1 MDPAEGERRAA
12 IGFAGQYGLAAR
24 IVYDRLSTLEWIH
37 LADPDAGIA
46 DDFQF
51 KAGATRHALQVKWA
65 QYPESFTWSALTS
78 TTASQDALL
87 AGLARA
93 WAAIR
98 TTWDGPLVV
107 HLCTNG
113 QPSVSPPAAGSV
125 LASATANGPKH
136 LAAFLAR
143 SFRPAQRAVRDNL
156 LNMGALRSLEVFT
169 EWESVWTELK
179 RVSSLGDDDFLRFV
193 EDLEFDFG
201 VGTLDEVPSTVDGAL
216 DLQTKDDLR
225 ILASELQ
232 ACVADPA
239 RPRRI
244 DRAELLHRLGWETR
258 LRYRNRH
265 EFPVPG
271 TYTPNQAATRA
282 LHDALTTLDGGYLA
296 LVGPAGSGKSTLLS
310 DIAIEG
316 RVVRYYAFIPDSPN
330 PLGHRGEA
338 ESFLNDLALA
348 LEEAGIFRSGQP
360 SGLPGLRYCISQQ
373 LARAQEAWSAR
384 GEKTVIIIDGLDHIT
399 REQNP
404 SRSMLEEL
412 PAPASLGDGVF
423 VVLGSQTTTI
433 ASADIRG
440 VLSRPGRTITLP
452 PLAHDEVRKL
462 AEQAGLIDWLRPG
475 QIDTLIEV
483 TEGHPLAA
491 TYLLGELSSLSATP
505 GEELRRVSAERILAD
520 ASNYGGDV
528 ELRYRGYF
536 QAVRADAEVVALLA
550 SVARLRTSL
559 SLRWLSSWASA
570 EVVNRFVSDTKTFF
584 RVADDEWQFVHNSF
598 RRFLADETARID
610 GSVSEGRNRDL
621 HLDLADRCAGSGD
634 AWPTYRD
641 EEIAHRYLAGDD
653 HLVLTLVTPAAMR
666 ARLRALQAAPVIQ
679 DHTSLGLR
687 AAARSGDNTAF
698 VRLTLFTAELAQ
710 REHAFSAEQL
720 AIALADLTPAA
731 SAIDYV
737 VRGSRVRIA
746 ANTAAAIAASWAEH
760 GHSAA
765 AAGVLNA
772 LGGIT
777 ALTEARVSRSG
788 EADGLTDWAIATFH
802 VSGLDAVLTHLERH
816 LPLPKPRP
824 SSLQEASENV
834 DQAPRDWRLE
844 REDKERRHQRLEVL
858 AACFDELLEVRD
870 FANLDGIGARIDAE
884 GDLGWQA
891 RGRLM
896 RALTAAADGDAEEAV
911 AQIRKMLELGKSSQ
925 SQNQDGGTRV
935 PLGFRLRAAVALLS
949 LGLSDSETFRAL
961 IGDDER
967 PIIKDD
973 PGHEPDASYRQVL
986 DLETVRHYL
995 ALVRPGDAPGRPSHA
1010 AADDSET
1017 AGRAGAT
1024 EAAGRRPHDAARKR
1038 FLDAVVA
1045 AARLRAEAIAAR
1057 EGVVDSP
1064 AVAGRAA
1071 EVIQVIEVPRQIT
1084 NDWHGWYRVREAFP
1098 SLMAHVIHLAHRVGG
1113 SAELLRLTGVLDRA
1127 WSGQRASYW
1136 SVELRH
1142 AALEQFATLD
1152 QSSHDWIQ
1160 RKLEDIGSLITER
1173 SYDPQSQVEAWLKHA
1188 EIRSSL
1194 RQRAQALDAVAT
1206 AVDASLGLGM
1216 TDDDEQLAQWFGWLT
1231 TAKRCSA
1238 ISEREYLAAIDRFA
1252 TRLPGAARIDE
1263 RAAATA
1269 AERLVREC
1277 WQVSPMHAYRVGSA
1291 LTDIGVLPEVD
1302 LITSAL
1308 LGALDTN
1315 DNRASQLSILV
1326 ATEMLLPVS
1335 GSDRESVI
1343 ERLRATVRDADR
1355 DTIDRSMQTWGLV
1368 EATEE
1373 SDRKSAPEQIEES
1386 RDDSADQESPGMA
1399 STPVAANT
1407 PPTAAALLGL
1417 LRRLPDG
1424 SEYSDSWWNT
1434 AAITAYRDPIP
1445 LNVARALVQELGRL
1459 RATEDALGLA
1469 CGALAAAGEPE
1480 VAREALQ
1487 VRLAR
1492 LPSSGWFRHYDG
1504 GTRRKLFAGA
1514 LRSGA
1519 PAIAR
1524 LALSDLAETLA
1535 GDRFAWTRLADDVRQ
1550 VLELV
1555 AGPQA
1560 VGAAWS
1566 NVDTYLEIVAPVDSS
1581 FREASI
1587 GPRTGAVT
1595 DSSAAALAAM
1605 VGDFLGHPAKAPEE
1619 GARRTFIRLLTSGA
1633 PEAASRT
1640 AVLAAL
1646 EDAVERGGWPAESAL
1661 TVLLLSAPDDA
1672 PATLVAAVQRATAA
1686 EDQILRDLAR
1696 RICSQWG
1703 QSPVVPAKRDLSPLY
1718 GMQLP
1723 PLPIHQ
1729 PPEVDADGVSFIDLD
1744 DPQQVVAPFNNL
1756 LEALAEMAELP
1767 ESAVMYRASQLALTE
1782 TGDPWTDRGNRAM
1795 ADRLKRRGQ
1804 QHTYRPWAY
1813 LVGRRAAGRVL
1824 ADLTDAGLVDGAY
1837 PAFAFDLLAPD
1848 LLRLEAGPLP
1858 DSIPRPW
1865 RPATV
1870 SSYDTRGW
1878 CGEAQE
1884 ALEHYRVSLASEPDF
1899 VLAEVSD
1906 WGSLE
1911 WGLPREE
1918 RRLDPVQ
1925 FRGLNSAGLPVRAP
1939 AIEQGGTAYWYPN
1952 RAHFAWRRSE
1962 LLVRGFE
1969 MLTNAPFLRW
1979 IAFHPSAAEA
1989 LDWEPLEG
1997 QRFGWRGSDG
2007 GWRARTDYSVRGLLS
2022 HNPPAHSYVAE
2033 VWRVVLSQRGREEV
2047 EDRFGSLVRRLTV
2060 TRIQPASRRE
2070 GTPEQ
2075 RMTVRRNVEG

>member
-24 IVYDRLSTLEWIH
+24 IVYDHLSALEWIH

-65 QYPESFTWSALTS
+65 QYPESFTWSELTS
-78 TTASQDALL
+78 AAASRDALL

-93 WAAIR
+93 WTAIR

-113 QPSVSPPAAGSV
+113 QPSVSPPAAASV
-125 LASATANGPKH
+125 LGSATVNGPKH

-143 SFRPAQRAVRDNL
+143 SFQPTQRAVRDNL
-156 LNMGALRSLEVFT
+156 LDMGDVRSLEVFA
-169 EWESVWTELK
+169 EWEPVWTELQ
-179 RVSSLGDDDFLRFV
+179 RVSRLGDDDFLRFV

-201 VGTLDEVPSTVDGAL
+201 IGALDEVQSTLDGAV
-216 DLQTKDDLR
+216 DLQTQDDLR
-225 ILASELQ
+225 ILAGELQ

-258 LRYRNRH
+258 LRYKNRH

-271 TYTPNQAATRA
+271 TYTPNQAASRA
-282 LHDALTTLDGGYLA
+282 LREALTTLHGGYLA

-310 DIAIEG
+310 DIAIDG
-316 RVVRYYAFIPDSPN
+316 RVVRYYAFVPDSPN
-330 PLGHRGEA
+330 PLSHRGEA
-338 ESFLNDLALA
+338 ESFLNDLSLA

-360 SGLPGLRYCISQQ
+360 SGLPGLRYCIAQQ

-384 GEKTVIIIDGLDHIT
+384 GERTIIIIDGLDHIP

-412 PAPASLGDGVF
+412 PTPAGLGDGVF
-423 VVLGSQTTTI
+423 IILGSQTT
-433 ASADIRG
+433 AVVSADIRDA
-440 VLSRPGRTITLP
+440 LSQPGRTVTLP
-452 PLAHDEVRKL
+452 PLANDEVREL
-462 AEQAGLIDWLRPG
+462 ADQAGLGDWLWPG
-475 QIDTLIEV
+475 QIDKFVEV

-491 TYLLGELSSLSATP
+491 TYLLSELSSVPASTP
-505 GEELRRVSAERILAD
+505 DEDQRRVHADRILSD

-528 ELRYRGYF
+528 ERRYRGYF
-536 QAVRADAEVVALLA
+536 QAVQADADVVALLA

-559 SLRWLSSWASA
+559 NLLWLFSWASA
-570 EVVNRFVSDTKTFF
+570 DVVNRFVTDTKTFF
-584 RVADDEWQFVHNSF
+584 RVEGSEWQFVHNSF

-610 GSVSEGRNRDL
+610 GAVSDMRDRAL
-621 HLDLADRCAGSGD
+621 HLELADRCADSGD

-653 HLVLTLVTPAAMR
+653 HRVLALVTPEAMR
-666 ARLRALQAAPVIQ
+666 AKLRALQALPVIQ
-679 DHTSLGLR
+679 DHTNLGLR
-687 AAARSGDNTAF
+687 AAARSGEDAAF
-698 VRLTLFTAELAQ
+698 VRLALFTAELAQ
-710 REHAFSAEQL
+710 REQAFRAEQL
-720 AIALADLTPAA
+720 ATALADLTPAT

-746 ANTAAAIAASWAEH
+746 TNTSAAIAASWAAH

-765 AAGVLNA
+765 AAAVLNA

-788 EADGLTDWAIATFH
+788 EGDGVADWAVATFH
-802 VSGLDAVLTHLERH
+802 VSGLDAVLQHLERH
-816 LPLPKPRP
+816 LPLPEPEP
-824 SSLQEASENV
+824 PAPHGESEEA
-834 DQAPRDWRLE
+834 ARDWRLE
-844 REDKERRHQRLEVL
+844 REHEERRHQRLEVL
-858 AACFDELLEVRD
+858 TACFDELLEIRD
-870 FANLDGIGARIDAE
+870 FASLEGIGARIDAE
-884 GDLGWQA
+884 GDLAWQA

-896 RALTAAADGDAEEAV
+896 RALTAAADGDAEQSV
-911 AQIRKMLELGKSSQ
+911 AQIRQMLELERSLDSEDQ
-925 SQNQDGGTRV
+925 VTRV
-935 PLGFRLRAAVALLS
+935 PLGFRSRAAVTLLS

-961 IGDDER
+961 ICDDEL
-967 PIIKDD
+967 PTINDD
-973 PGHEPDASYRQVL
+973 PGHEPESFYRQVL
-986 DLETVRHYL
+986 DYETVRHYL
-995 ALVRPGDAPGRPSHA
+995 ALAGQENALERRSHA
-1010 AADDSET
+1010 GADDS
-1017 AGRAGAT
+1017 AGAERAERAERAGVTGAT
-1024 EAAGRRPHDAARKR
+1024 GGRRHDAARKR
-1038 FLDAVVA
+1038 FFGAVLA
-1045 AARLRAEAIAAR
+1045 LARLRAEAIAAR
-1057 EGVVDSP
+1057 EGIVDPP

-1071 EVIQVIEVPRQIT
+1071 EILQVIEVPRQVT

-1098 SLMAHVIHLAHRVGG
+1098 SLMAHVIQLAHRVGG
-1113 SAELLRLTGVLDRA
+1113 SAELSRLTSILDRS
-1127 WSGQRASYW
+1127 WSGERAASW
-1136 SVELRH
+1136 SVEFRH

-1160 RKLEDIGSLITER
+1160 RKLDDIGSLIVER

-1194 RQRAQALDAVAT
+1194 HQRSQALDAVAG
-1206 AVDASLGLGM
+1206 AVDGSLGLGM
-1216 TDDDEQLAQWFGWLT
+1216 TDDDEQLAQWMGWLT
-1231 TAKRCSA
+1231 TARSCNA
-1238 ISEREYLAAIDRFA
+1238 ISEPEYLAAIDRFA
-1252 TRLPGAARIDE
+1252 TRLPEASRADQ

-1277 WQVSPMHAYRVGSA
+1277 WQVSPMRAYRVGIA
-1291 LTDIGVLPEVD
+1291 LTDIGVLPEID

-1308 LGALDTN
+1308 LGSLDTEDAN
-1315 DNRASQLSILV
+1315 ASRLSMLV

-1335 GSDRESVI
+1335 GRDRESVI
-1343 ERLRATVRDADR
+1343 ERLRAAVTNADR
-1355 DTIDRSMQTWGLV
+1355 DTIHQSMQIWKLV
-1368 EATEE
+1368 EETEAAATTP
-1373 SDRKSAPEQIEES
+1373 APEQT
-1386 RDDSADQESPGMA
+1386 DDSPDGSTDQAKAPVA
-1399 STPVAANT
+1399 STAADVET
-1407 PPTAAALLGL
+1407 PTTAAALLALVRG
-1417 LRRLPDG
+1417 LPDG
-1424 SEYSDSWWNT
+1424 SEMSERWWNT
-1434 AAITAYRDPIP
+1434 AANSALREPIP
-1445 LNVARALVQELGRL
+1445 LNVARALIQELGRL
-1459 RATEDALGLA
+1459 QPTEHALGLA
-1469 CGALAAAGEPE
+1469 CGALAAAGDPE
-1480 VAREALQ
+1480 AAREALQ
-1487 VRLAR
+1487 IRLAT

-1514 LRSGA
+1514 LRVGA
-1519 PAIAR
+1519 PAISG

-1535 GDRFAWTRLADDVRQ
+1535 GGIFAWTRLADEVREI
-1550 VLELV
+1550 LELV
-1555 AGPQA
+1555 AGPEA

-1566 NVDTYLEIVAPVDSS
+1566 DVDAYLEIIAPVDSS

-1587 GPRTGAVT
+1587 GPRMDAVG
-1595 DSSAAALAAM
+1595 DSSAGALAAM

-1619 GARRTFIRLLTSGA
+1619 GARRVLIRLLTSGL

-1661 TVLLLSAPDDA
+1661 AVLLLSAPDDA
-1672 PATLVAAVQRATAA
+1672 PATLIAAVERATAA

-1696 RICSQWG
+1696 RICVLWG
-1703 QSPVVPAKRDLSPLY
+1703 QSPATPAKRDLSPLY

-1729 PPEVDADGVSFIDLD
+1729 PPELDAEGVPFVDLR

-1756 LEALAEMAELP
+1756 LETLAEVAELP
-1767 ESAVMYRASQLALTE
+1767 ESAIMYRASQLALAG
-1782 TGDPWTDRGNRAM
+1782 TGDPWTDGGHRAM

-1804 QHTYRPWAY
+1804 RHTYRPWAY

-1824 ADLTDAGLVDGAY
+1824 ADLTDADLVGGAY
-1837 PAFAFDLLAPD
+1837 PAFTFELLAPD
-1848 LLRLEAGPLP
+1848 LLMLEPGPLP
-1858 DSIPRPW
+1858 DSVPRPW
-1865 RPATV
+1865 RPASV

-1878 CGEAQE
+1878 CEEAQD
-1884 ALEHYRVSLASEPDF
+1884 ALEHYRVNLTSEPDF

-1918 RRLDPVQ
+1918 RKLVPIQ
-1925 FRGLNSAGLPVRAP
+1925 LRGFDSAGLPVRAA
-1939 AIEQGGTAYWYPN
+1939 AIEDGGSAYWYPST
-1952 RAHFAWRRSE
+1952 ADFAWPHGE
-1962 LLVRGFE
+1962 LIVRGFE
-1969 MLTNAPFLRW
+1969 MLNNSPFLRW

-1989 LDWEPLEG
+1989 LGWEPITG
-1997 QRFGWRGSDG
+1997 QRFAWRGSDG
-2007 GWRARTDYSVRGLLS
+2007 DWRARTDYLVRGLLS
-2022 HNPPAHSYVAE
+2022 HDPPAHSYVAE
-2033 VWRVVLSQRGREEV
+2033 VWRVVLSQGGREEV
-2047 EDRFGSLVRRLTV
+2047 EDTFGPLVRRLIV

-2075 RMTVRRNVEG
+2075 RTTARGDV